1 MDELAAAVVGDDA
14 IAHVEK
20 QRVELVALVLH
31 GFERGVEHG
40 RHVVECGGQN
50 ADLVRRFDG
59 ERLVEV
65 AGRDALGAL
74 GQFFNGV
81 DHGLGEQER
90 QKHRDEKTDEQCL
103 QNDEQQL
110 RVQRR
115 DRGATV
121 ADVDDEAVVA
131 AGDGDGNIHIACGKV
146 AVIADLAVARGED
159 IFRLLKQLAVLVA
172 RSKHFAAAA
181 VENIVVAVARV
192 NAQCAGVGLEHRLQ
206 ARGAVLLRGL
216 FAQ

>member
-1 MDELAAAVVGDDA
+1 M
-14 IAHVEK
+14 
-20 QRVELVALVLH
+20 
-31 GFERGVEHG
+31 
-40 RHVVECGGQN
+40 
-50 ADLVRRFDG
+50 
-59 ERLVEV
+59 
-65 AGRDALGAL
+65 
-74 GQFFNGV
+74 
-81 DHGLGEQER
+81 
-90 QKHRDEKTDEQCL
+90 

-146 AVIADLAVARGED
+146 AVVADLAVARGED
-159 IFRLLKQLAVLVA
+159 IFRLLQELAVLVA